1 MSGTA
6 SSWLSE
12 LTSYYTPTSTQ
23 FDGAKSHKDSIETR
37 LDTVLGVYRMF
48 EIGSLRHGTGVWHY
62 SDADYLVS
70 LKGIQPDSPW
80 TMLTKVKEALQARFT
95 ATVITIRQPAVVC
108 KFSDGIVE
116 VVPGYIAA
124 GGGYMIA
131 NPAGGWMKSYPED
144 HNKYVNAVNSIH
156 NGGAKKLARHL
167 KIWKYK
173 RNVPVSSCYLEMRAA
188 KYLEDEKT
196 YAPLFDLHAALKHLQ
211 TVQLA
216 ALNDPTGLGS
226 RFGAYSSDATKR
238 DALSKLD
245 SAVTRAKKALDYS
258 LKDEQENAIE
268 QLKLLFNR

>member
-1 MSGTA
+1 MSTTA
-6 SSWLSE
+6 SSWLSD
-12 LTSYYTPTSTQ
+12 LTGFYTPSASQ
-23 FDGAKSHKDSIETR
+23 FDGAKSHKDAIETR

-48 EIGSLRHGTGVWHY
+48 EIGSLRHGTGVLHY

-70 LKGIQPDSPW
+70 LKGIQPGSPL

-95 ATVITIRQPAVVC
+95 STTITIRQPAVVC
-108 KFSDGIVE
+108 NFSDGVVE
-116 VVPGYIAA
+116 VVPGYIAS

-131 NPAGGWMKSYPED
+131 DPAGGWMKSFPEL
-144 HNKYVNAVNSIH
+144 HNNYVNEVNAKH

-188 KYLEDEKT
+188 KYLSDDDS
-196 YAPLFDLHAALKHLQ
+196 YYPIVDLHYALNYLK

-216 ALNDPTGLGS
+216 SMNDPSGIGS
-226 RFGAYSSDATKR
+226 RFGAYSSESNKQ

-245 SAVTRAKKALDYS
+245 TAVSRSRKAMDYY
-258 LKDEQENAIE
+258 LANDDANAIE
-268 QLKLLFNR
+268 QLKLLFNQ